1 MRTRRII
8 EALEPHQDLPRRGRR
23 PGRLFPHGPTGRGG
37 RRYRP
42 VGFGKIDLPEVP
54 QRPGGDRRGSI
65 VIDGIPLDHHRKN
78 RLLIRQEVGMVFQSF
93 NLFPHM
99 TVRENIDLAQVRVR
113 KKTRAEAAETTMA
126 LLAKVGITEKA
137 DRYPH
142 ELSGG
147 QQQRVAIARAL
158 AMSPKVML
166 FDEATSALDP
176 EMIGEVLEV
185 MRTLAAEGMT
195 MVVVTHEMGFAREA
209 GDRIVFMEAGRIVE
223 EAATEL
229 FFSAPRRNGRR
240 PSSARFY
247 EQERRNSHEKKK
259 LLDRSAARRSNHL
272 RRRAAGGLHRPPRGP
287 RRACWSR
294 S

>member
-1 MRTRRII
+1 MTVDERIV
-8 EALEPHQDLPRRGRR
+8 EARELTKIFPGQVVALDRFSLIVRRGEVVVVI
-23 PGRLFPHGPTGRGG
+23 GPSGS
-37 RRYRP
+37 
-42 VGFGKIDLPEVP
+42 GKSTFLRCLNGLEEID
-54 QRPGGDRRGSI
+54 GGSI
-65 VIDGIPLDHHRKN
+65 VIDGIPLDHRRKN
-78 RLLIRQEVGMVFQSF
+78 RLLIRQEVGMVFQAF

-113 KKTRAEAAETTMA
+113 KKTPVEAAETTME
-126 LLAKVGITEKA
+126 LLRKVGITEKA

-195 MVVVTHEMGFAREA
+195 MVVVTHEMGFAREV
-209 GDRIVFMEAGRIVE
+209 GDRIVFMETGRIVE
-223 EAATEL
+223 EGDTER
-229 FFSAPRRNGRR
+229 FFGSPR
-240 PSSARFY
+240 
-247 EQERRNSHEKKK
+247 EERTKAFLSQI
-259 LLDRSAARRSNHL
+259 L
-272 RRRAAGGLHRPPRGP
+272 
-287 RRACWSR
+287 
-294 S
+294 